1 MYFNCVYYNENNE
14 ITSLELECEICSNKI
29 EIELPDDNISTVKDN
44 YCIVRNGGKILCKC
58 GNRCQSGIVEYKEI
72 KYPNNKNNII
82 YTSRQTKIAQAN
94 AQAQELLNKPKCPTC
109 GSTNIKKM
117 SGIERGASIA
127 AFGLFSKKINKTFKC
142 SNCGYTW

>member
-29 EIELPDDNISTVKDN
+29 EIELPDNNISTVKDN

-58 GNRCQSGIVEYKEI
+58 GNRCQSGTVEYKEI

-82 YTSRQTKIAQAN
+82 YTSRQSGIAQAN
-94 AQAQELLNKPKCPTC
+94 AQAQEILNKPKCPTC

-117 SGIERGASIA
+117 GGIERGASIA
-127 AFGLFSKKINKTFKC
+127 AFGIFSKKINKTFKC
-142 SNCGYTW
+142 CNCGYTW

>member
-29 EIELPDDNISTVKDN
+29 EIELPDDNISIVKDN

-58 GNRCQSGIVEYKEI
+58 GNRCQSGTVGYKEI

-82 YTSRQTKIAQAN
+82 YTSRQSQIAQAN

-109 GSTNIKKM
+109 GSTNIKKIG
-117 SGIERGASIA
+117 GIERGASIA
-127 AFGLFSKKINKTFKC
+127 AFGIFSKKINKTFKC
-142 SNCGYTW
+142 NNCGYTW

>member
-58 GNRCQSGIVEYKEI
+58 GNRCQSGTVEYKEI

-82 YTSRQTKIAQAN
+82 YTSRQAKIAQVN

-117 SGIERGASIA
+117 GGIERGASIA

>member
-29 EIELPDDNISTVKDN
+29 EVELPNDNISIVKDN

-58 GNRCQSGIVEYKEI
+58 GNRCQSGTVGYKEI

-82 YTSRQTKIAQAN
+82 YTSKQSQTVQAN
-94 AQAQELLNKPKCPTC
+94 AQAQELLNKPHCPTC
-109 GSTNIKKM
+109 GSTNIKKIG
-117 SGIERGASIA
+117 GIERGASIA
-127 AFGLFSKKINKTFKC
+127 AFGIFSKKINKTFKC
-142 SNCGYTW
+142 GNCGYTW